1 MTCDFT
7 YTEPVGEVEGY
18 IFNHVTN
25 KLTLEGI
32 NFPNVTA
39 DISSIFFAHTHCTID
54 ESSLTSTLLECTLDD
69 TPVCGDYLPIFTSTL
84 GVVPNAVGLISEEVV
99 CTLSYV
105 TPSEKLNLLGGDN
118 LTFTGTFLP
127 RDLSTSTVSIKFS
140 DAQQTEC
147 IPQTSQTDKL
157 VCLTNAFDKSLSA
170 DAQFT
175 FEVVINNK
183 TATESLSVT
192 SRDTSAQ
199 GINLNPSSVSPVLK
213 TPIEIQIDTNFPYTL
228 NKEDFSVNA
237 TSLTNSTYMRYL
249 NVIRVND
256 TAKTITV
263 MFGGSISIYSP
274 LQIQIR
280 HVLTGLIESTGLIL
294 DVNTYVDSY
303 SPKIGSIYGG
313 TLLTV
318 TGRNFGTII
327 TDNPIQISTNG
338 GVDSIDCYL

>member
-147 IPQTSQTDKL
+147 IPQTS
-157 VCLTNAFDKSLSA
+157 
-170 DAQFT
+170 
-175 FEVVINNK
+175 
-183 TATESLSVT
+183 
-192 SRDTSAQ
+192 
-199 GINLNPSSVSPVLK
+199 
-213 TPIEIQIDTNFPYTL
+213 
-228 NKEDFSVNA
+228 
-237 TSLTNSTYMRYL
+237 
-249 NVIRVND
+249 
-256 TAKTITV
+256 
-263 MFGGSISIYSP
+263 
-274 LQIQIR
+274 
-280 HVLTGLIESTGLIL
+280 
-294 DVNTYVDSY
+294 
-303 SPKIGSIYGG
+303 
-313 TLLTV
+313 
-318 TGRNFGTII
+318 
-327 TDNPIQISTNG
+327 
-338 GVDSIDCYL
+338 